1 MAMKWRAKISIL
13 DRKRRNVS
21 VTLEQI
27 DDTDPR
33 NIKTLKRFSVLDA
46 LIDTPVR
53 KKQVLDELERQHC
66 AQKQR
71 KIDDAK
77 TVGTLA
83 EDIIV
88 AAEGW
93 EAE

>member
-1 MAMKWRAKISIL
+1 MVIKWRAKISVL
-13 DRKRRNVS
+13 DAKKRNVS

-27 DDTDPR
+27 DDADPES
-33 NIKTLKRFSVLDA
+33 IKVLKSFSVLDA
-46 LIDTPVR
+46 LIGTPVL
-53 KKQVLDELERQHC
+53 KKQVLDELKRQYY

-83 EDIIV
+83 EDIVV
-88 AAEGW
+88 AAENW